1 MGAILNHLIKDHGAT
16 MQEAKFA
23 LAKWDIR
30 PIESN
35 GVEVGQIMLQQN
47 EIHVALEPS
56 FRKQVGRHN
65 LLKNTIDS
73 LLDEKG
79 FLVTKLDKKSAYKKQ
94 IMRMGFVQTRE
105 DAEYEYFW
113 LNKKDD

>member
-1 MGAILNHLIKDHGAT
+1 MAAILDHLINDHSAT
-16 MQEAKFA
+16 IQEAKVA
-23 LAKWDIR
+23 LAKWEIR

-47 EIHVALEPS
+47 EIHVALDPS
-56 FRKQVGRHN
+56 FRKQIGRHH

-73 LLDEKG
+73 LLEEKG
-79 FLVTKLDKKSAYKKQ
+79 FLVTKLDKKSVYKKQ

-105 DAEYEYFW
+105 DADYDYFW